1 MVDKAYVFN
10 LSVHTSIV
18 YTPYKGFFGQKV
30 RIHLNILFRAA
41 LRDKSKML
49 SIAEFKELLTDM

>member
-10 LSVHTSIV
+10 LSVHTSVV
-18 YTPYKGFFGQKV
+18 YTPYKGFFAQNV

-41 LRDKSKML
+41 IRGKSKML
-49 SIAEFKELLTDM
+49 SIAEFRERLADM